1 MMKQAHL
8 KLLFIFSLVLLF
20 SCETKKQESGTSDT
34 AASASGDQAVSS
46 GEETVYK
53 IDTASSS
60 IKWTGKKVTGKHN
73 GSIKIQSGELKVVNN
88 VITGGTIT
96 IDMQS
101 IKNDDLT
108 DKESN
113 QKLIGHLKS
122 PDFFDVEKHP
132 TATFEIVRLDAGKA
146 EKEEVVTGKLTLKGK
161 SDEISVPVKITHHD
175 NELTAKGTTVIDR
188 TKWDIRYGSGKF
200 FENLGDKAIY
210 DEVDIE
216 FDLKATK

>member
-1 MMKQAHL
+1 MMKQSHL

-34 AASASGDQAVSS
+34 TATATGGNAVSQE
-46 GEETVYK
+46 GEAVYK
-53 IDTASSS
+53 VDTANSS

-96 IDMQS
+96 IDMKS
-101 IKNDDLT
+101 IKNEDLT

-132 TATFEIVRLDAGKA
+132 TATFEIQRLDAGKA

-161 SDEISVPVKITHHD
+161 TDEISVPVKINHQG

>member
-1 MMKQAHL
+1 MKQVHV

-20 SCETKKQESGTSDT
+20 SCETKKQEAGTSDT
-34 AASASGDQAVSS
+34 TAAAS
-46 GEETVYK
+46 GEHAAAEPEAVYK
-53 IDTASSS
+53 VDTAKSI

-73 GSIKIQSGELKVVNN
+73 GSIKVQSGELKVVNN

-96 IDMQS
+96 IDMKS
-101 IKNDDLT
+101 IVNEDLT

-132 TATFEIVRLDAGKA
+132 TATFEIKRLDAGKA
-146 EKEEVVTGKLTLKGK
+146 EKEEIITGNLTLKGK
-161 SDEISVPVKITHHD
+161 SDEISVPVKITHHE
-175 NELTAKGTTVIDR
+175 NELKAKGTAVIDR

-216 FDLKATK
+216 FDLVATK

>member
-20 SCETKKQESGTSDT
+20 SCEPKKEESGSADSTGTASGEHGAPSEAEAVYAVDT
-34 AASASGDQAVSS
+34 AKS
-46 GEETVYK
+46 
-53 IDTASSS
+53 I

-88 VITGGTIT
+88 VVTGGTIT
-96 IDMQS
+96 IDMKS
-101 IKNDDLT
+101 IVNEDLT

-132 TATFEIVRLDAGKA
+132 TATFEIKRLDAGKT
-146 EKEEVVTGKLTLKGK
+146 E
-161 SDEISVPVKITHHD
+161 
-175 NELTAKGTTVIDR
+175 
-188 TKWDIRYGSGKF
+188 
-200 FENLGDKAIY
+200 
-210 DEVDIE
+210 
-216 FDLKATK
+216 

>member
-8 KLLFIFSLVLLF
+8 KLFFIFSLVLLF
-20 SCETKKQESGTSDT
+20 ACENKKQEGGTSDT
-34 AASASGDQAVSS
+34 TGTASGEHAAT
-46 GEETVYK
+46 EAEAVYK
-53 IDTASSS
+53 VDTAQSI

-88 VITGGTIT
+88 VVTGGTIT
-96 IDMQS
+96 INMKS
-101 IKNDDLT
+101 IVNEDLT

-132 TATFEIVRLDAGKA
+132 TATFEIERLDAGKA
-146 EKEEVVTGKLTLKGK
+146 EKEEIITGKLTLKGK
-161 SDEISVPVKITHHD
+161 KDEISVPVKITHHD
-175 NELTAKGTTVIDR
+175 NELKAKGTAVIDR
-188 TKWDIRYGSGKF
+188 TKWDIRYRSGKF

-216 FDLKATK
+216 FDLVAAK